1 MEKSIVS
8 KKHVRRGHVL
18 RNVRPWVSEGSLE
31 NLKDDLYHANWRSIG
46 DGHHSIGA
54 TNICVTVTQC
64 ENDLEYFDI
73 EVN

>member
-31 NLKDDLYHANWRSIG
+31 NLRDDLQDKDWRSIG
-46 DGHHSIGA
+46 DGHHSIGS
-54 TNICVTVTQC
+54 TDICVTVTQC